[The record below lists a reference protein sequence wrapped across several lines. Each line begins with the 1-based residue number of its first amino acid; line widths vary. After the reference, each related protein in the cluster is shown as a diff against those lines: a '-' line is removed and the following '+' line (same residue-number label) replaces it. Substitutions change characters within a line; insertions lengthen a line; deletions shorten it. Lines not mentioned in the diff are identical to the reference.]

1 MQNISFACN
10 KLPDEEIVRSD
21 LLHSILSRYG
31 IEILPGTMQTRM
43 TEFAHRVEFNV
54 VPSRDEKD
62 YSYRAL
68 LKKRCI
74 IEVEKLSIAIA
85 CLPSNESEISGS
97 DKLHESS
104 DEPSQH
110 HSVLEMVVCN
120 AIDQLLDHLVCERG
134 FTFGRWLKELCVSE
148 VFIPSIAG
156 DLNAGLE
163 MLLSSPNANSG
174 SCSQLIVQ
182 SILTTL
188 GESNVQNLASEGQPL
203 VKEGVQVL
211 LHKFL
216 ERSNRQH
223 QRSHNEKRGGLEEES
238 LFF

>member
-1 MQNISFACN
+1 MKNVSFACN
-10 KLPDEEIVRSD
+10 KPPDEEIARSD

-31 IEILPGTMQTRM
+31 ILLLPGTMQTRA
-43 TEFAHRVEFNV
+43 TENAHSVEFIV

-85 CLPSNESEISGS
+85 CLPSTESEMSDS
-97 DKLHESS
+97 DKFHESS

-110 HSVLEMVVCN
+110 HNMLEMVVCN

-134 FTFGRWLKELCVSE
+134 FTFGRWLNELCVSE
-148 VFIPSIAG
+148 ILIPSIAG

-163 MLLSSPNANSG
+163 MLLSSPNENSG

-188 GESNVQNLASEGQPL
+188 GESKVQTLASEGQSL

-211 LHKFL
+211 LNKFL
-216 ERSNRQH
+216 ERSKRQH
-223 QRSHNEKRGGLEEES
+223 QRSHDKKRGGLEEES
-238 LFF
+238 LHF